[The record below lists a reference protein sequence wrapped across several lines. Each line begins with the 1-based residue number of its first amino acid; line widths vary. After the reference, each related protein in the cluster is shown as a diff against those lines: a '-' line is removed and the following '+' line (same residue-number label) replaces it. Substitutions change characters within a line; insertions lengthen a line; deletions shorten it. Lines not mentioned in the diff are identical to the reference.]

1 MVVMWRGCAQDWH
14 SAMHS
19 TQSRAPEPALA
30 LLTTSSPATR
40 LDWPKSLVRKL
51 SVRLRACMQETV
63 L

>member
-1 MVVMWRGCAQDWH
+1 
-14 SAMHS
+14 
-19 TQSRAPEPALA
+19 
-30 LLTTSSPATR
+30 